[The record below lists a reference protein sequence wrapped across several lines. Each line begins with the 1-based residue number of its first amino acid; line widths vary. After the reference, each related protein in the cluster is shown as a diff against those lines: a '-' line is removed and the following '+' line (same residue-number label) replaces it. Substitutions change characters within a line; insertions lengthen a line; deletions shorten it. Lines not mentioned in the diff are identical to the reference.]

1 MTEQTHRLLI
11 GSCGW
16 QHEDWQDSYYPADL
30 PPDWRLG
37 YYSNEFPLAV
47 ITERERTL
55 ERDIPAEMEACRE
68 DLWVLVTV
76 PNDAGLESAVGLL
89 QQLPRQGGILLPLD
103 PTAHSDPEAWLAQIE
118 TRLNGYPL
126 CVDPCRLLDGAWR
139 DALRA
144 RSIGWS
150 WNPHSDTDGLA
161 LGPLAVIQPG
171 DDCSP
176 RQIRDYLQA
185 GLAVS
190 SSTRNVALVLD
201 GQPPDVETLRQAKQI
216 EELL

>member
-1 MTEQTHRLLI
+1 MTGQTHRILI

-16 QHEDWQDSYYPADL
+16 QHEGWQDSYYPADL
-30 PPDWRLG
+30 PSEWRLG

-47 ITERERTL
+47 VTERERAQ
-55 ERDIPAEMEACRE
+55 AEDLPGEMADCRE
-68 DLWVLVTV
+68 DLWVLVSVT
-76 PNDAGLESAVGLL
+76 NDAGLESAVDLL
-89 QQLPRQGGILLPLD
+89 QQLPRQGGVLLQVD
-103 PTAHSDPEAWLAQIE
+103 PAACRDPDAWLAQIAP
-118 TRLNGYPL
+118 RLNGQPL
-126 CVDPCRLLDGAWR
+126 CVDPVRLLNEAWR

-150 WNPHSDTDGLA
+150 WNSHSDADGLA
-161 LGPLAVIQPG
+161 LGPLAVIRVDG
-171 DDCSP
+171 DCSA
-176 RQIRDYLQA
+176 RQLRDYLEA

-190 SSTRNVALVLD
+190 RPTRDVALVID

>member
-16 QHEDWQDSYYPADL
+16 QHEGWQDSYYPADL
-30 PPDWRLG
+30 PPEWLLG

-47 ITERERTL
+47 ITEREQAL
-55 ERDIPAEMEACRE
+55 ETDLPAEMADCRE
-68 DLWVLVTV
+68 DLWVLVNV

-89 QQLPRQGGILLPLD
+89 QQLPRPGGVLLQLD
-103 PTAHSDPEAWLAQIE
+103 PAAHSDPEAWLAQIAP
-118 TRLNGYPL
+118 RLNGYPL
-126 CVDPCRLLDGAWR
+126 CVDPSRLLDEAWR

-150 WNPHSDTDGLA
+150 WNSHSDADGLA
-161 LGPLAVIQPG
+161 LGPLAVIRVG
-171 DDCSP
+171 GECSA
-176 RQIRDYLQA
+176 RQLREYLEA
-185 GLAVS
+185 ALAVS
-190 SSTRNVALVLD
+190 HPARDVALVLD
-201 GQPPDVETLRQAKQI
+201 GQPPDMETLRQAKQI